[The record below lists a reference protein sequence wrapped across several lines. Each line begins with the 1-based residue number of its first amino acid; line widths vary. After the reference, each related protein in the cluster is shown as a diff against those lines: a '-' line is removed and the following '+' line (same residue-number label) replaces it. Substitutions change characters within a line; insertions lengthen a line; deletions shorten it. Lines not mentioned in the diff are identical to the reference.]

1 MRSPGGTQSWAQLPP
16 GRHGLPRSF
25 VAQNQR
31 DRILAAV
38 ADVTSAASYAE
49 MTVADIIACAGV
61 SRRTF
66 YEHFQNK
73 ESAYLAAY
81 EEASGRL
88 LEGVRWAY
96 SSQEQFAERVR
107 AAVEMFVVLVSAD
120 PGFSRMCLVEV
131 MGAGAEAL
139 RRRDAAMA
147 QFAAMLD
154 ENARALLDDPP
165 SSIIAETLVGGLYEV
180 IYSRLVRG
188 ELRQLPE
195 LVPELVHALLLPY
208 LGPERALQERDRVER
223 EGPMLSIPLLG
234 QLARAPQAPE
244 QQ

>member
-1 MRSPGGTQSWAQLPP
+1 
-16 GRHGLPRSF
+16 

-73 ESAYLAAY
+73 EGAYLAAY
-81 EEASGRL
+81 DEAVGRL
-88 LEGVRWAY
+88 LESVRWAY
-96 SSQEQFAERVR
+96 SSHERFADRVR
-107 AAVEMFVVLVSAD
+107 AGVEMFVAMVTAD
-120 PGFSRMCLVEV
+120 PGFARMCLVEV
-131 MGAGAEAL
+131 MGAGPDAL

-154 ENARALLDDPP
+154 ENARSLLDAPP
-165 SSIIAETLVGGLYEV
+165 SSIIAETVVGGLYEV

-208 LGPERALQERDRVER
+208 LGPERAIGERDRVER
-223 EGPMLSIPLLG
+223 EGPLLAIPQLG
-234 QLARAPQAPE
+234 QLARAPRAPE

>member
-1 MRSPGGTQSWAQLPP
+1 
-16 GRHGLPRSF
+16 

-73 ESAYLAAY
+73 EGAYLAAY
-81 EEASGRL
+81 DEAVGRL
-88 LEGVRWAY
+88 LESVRWAY
-96 SSQEQFAERVR
+96 SSHERFADRVR
-107 AAVEMFVVLVSAD
+107 AGVEMFVAMVTAD
-120 PGFSRMCLVEV
+120 PGFARMCLVEV
-131 MGAGAEAL
+131 MGAGPDAL

-154 ENARALLDDPP
+154 ENARSLLDAPP
-165 SSIIAETLVGGLYEV
+165 SSIIAETVVGGLYEV

-208 LGPERALQERDRVER
+208 LGPERAIEERDRVER
-223 EGPMLSIPLLG
+223 EGPMLAIPQLG
-234 QLARAPQAPE
+234 QLARAPRAPE

>member
-1 MRSPGGTQSWAQLPP
+1 
-16 GRHGLPRSF
+16 
-25 VAQNQR
+25 
-31 DRILAAV
+31 
-38 ADVTSAASYAE
+38 
-49 MTVADIIACAGV
+49 VADIIACAGV

-73 ESAYLAAY
+73 EGAYLAAY
-81 EEASGRL
+81 DEAVGRL
-88 LEGVRWAY
+88 LESVRWAY
-96 SSQEQFAERVR
+96 SSHERFADRVR
-107 AAVEMFVVLVSAD
+107 AGVEMFVAMVTAD
-120 PGFSRMCLVEV
+120 PGFARMCLVEV
-131 MGAGAEAL
+131 MGAGPDAL

-154 ENARALLDDPP
+154 ENARSLLDAPP
-165 SSIIAETLVGGLYEV
+165 SSIIAETVVGGLYEV

-208 LGPERALQERDRVER
+208 LGPERAIEERDRVER
-223 EGPMLSIPLLG
+223 EGPMLAIPQLG
-234 QLARAPQAPE
+234 QLARAPRAPE

>member
-1 MRSPGGTQSWAQLPP
+1 MRAPGGTPSRAQLPP

-73 ESAYLAAY
+73 QSAYLAAY
-81 EEASGRL
+81 DEASGRL

-96 SSQEQFAERVR
+96 SSQEDFADAGPGRRRAVRHGPGERGPGLCPDVPGGGDGCR
-107 AAVEMFVVLVSAD
+107 GRGAASAGRRD
-120 PGFSRMCLVEV
+120 GGV
-131 MGAGAEAL
+131 
-139 RRRDAAMA
+139 RRDARR
-147 QFAAMLD
+147 
-154 ENARALLDDPP
+154 ERPRP
-165 SSIIAETLVGGLYEV
+165 CSTTRPRRSSRRRVVGGLYEV
-180 IYSRLVRG
+180 IYSRIVRG
-188 ELRQLPE
+188 ELRELPG
-195 LVPELVHALLLPY
+195 LLPELVHALLLPY
-208 LGPERALQERDRVER
+208 LGPERALRSATGSR
-223 EGPMLSIPLLG
+223 
-234 QLARAPQAPE
+234 ARASMLDVPALGGC
-244 QQ
+244 